1 MIGTPSLSVTPR
13 TYVIPDATVGGTTSS
28 VLETITIDGHTPSS
42 QSVTITFGN
51 LPVGIQTTTSGGF
64 RVPAGTPTGIHTVTY
79 TVCEVLNP
87 DHCVTSIATIA
98 VGNVPVVTPN
108 AFTYTG
114 TATVTTPSI
123 LDDDTIGTQSATT
136 GTGGNVVIN
145 ITSTPTGTVVPSL
158 DANNGRVTIPAGTP
172 PGIYTITY
180 DVCTTATPT
189 ACTSGAVVITI
200 PNVPVI
206 TPDDMVY
213 TNTTT
218 TTAGNILT
226 NDRVGT
232 QSATAGNGGNVSITV
247 TIPATPKAPGATV
260 PTLNPNTG
268 VVTVPA
274 GTPSGTYT
282 ITYKICTT
290 ATPTSCDTG
299 VVTITVSGTV
309 TEAPDTNDVTAYTR
323 INTPVTVGVTSS
335 TTVTVSIPSQ
345 PANGTAVSNG
355 DGTITYTPN
364 NGFKGTDSFE
374 YSLCNAAGC
383 RTATISVRV
392 TSELIIYN
400 GVSIGSSDKNNHF
413 HIEGIE
419 NYPNNTVRIYNRW
432 GVKVFEMS
440 GYNNTTKAFKGVS
453 DARATLEA
461 SDNLPQGTYY
471 YIIEYV
477 DEHNKTQTETG
488 WLYLKKN

>member
-1 MIGTPSLSVTPR
+1 MYSISYEVCNGALCTAATLTVTVPQLKP
-13 TYVIPDATVGGTTSS
+13 YIPAANITHSGTT
-28 VLETITIDGHTPSS
+28 
-42 QSVTITFGN
+42 
-51 LPVGIQTTTSGGF
+51 TT
-64 RVPAGTPTGIHTVTY
+64 TY
-79 TVCEVLNP
+79 TV
-87 DHCVTSIATIA
+87 T
-98 VGNVPVVTPN
+98 
-108 AFTYTG
+108 TG
-114 TATVTTPSI
+114 GSVKG
-123 LDDDTIGTQSATT
+123 GTQSATT
-136 GTGGNVVIN
+136 GTGGTVTITNVVN
-145 ITSTPTGTVVPSL
+145 PTPRTPGAPVPSL
-158 DANNGRVTIPAGTP
+158 NPNNGVITVPPTTP
-172 PGIYTITY
+172 NGVYTITY

-189 ACTSGAVVITI
+189 ACSSHVA
-200 PNVPVI
+200 
-206 TPDDMVY
+206 
-213 TNTTT
+213 
-218 TTAGNILT
+218 
-226 NDRVGT
+226 
-232 QSATAGNGGNVSITV
+232 TV
-247 TIPATPKAPGATV
+247 TVGSV
-260 PTLNPNTG
+260 
-268 VVTVPA
+268 
-274 GTPSGTYT
+274 
-282 ITYKICTT
+282 
-290 ATPTSCDTG
+290 TPTE
-299 VVTITVSGTV
+299 VP
-309 TEAPDTNDVTAYTR
+309 EANDITAYTR

-400 GVSIGSSDKNNHF
+400 GVSIGGSDKNNHF

-440 GYNNTTKAFKGVS
+440 GYNNTTKAFRGVS